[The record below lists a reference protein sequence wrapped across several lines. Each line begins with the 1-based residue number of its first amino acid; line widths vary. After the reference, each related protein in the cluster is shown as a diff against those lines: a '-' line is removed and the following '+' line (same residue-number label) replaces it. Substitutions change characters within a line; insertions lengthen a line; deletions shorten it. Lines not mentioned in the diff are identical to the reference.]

1 MTLLPRTIIPTWLQV
16 IEVLH
21 LLEDHEL
28 VGIEAF
34 RKRDDEAAWSWAVSQ
49 RPPGVE
55 RGPRSGRSPW
65 RHFAEGEKA
74 LSVRRLAPL
83 WVASPDL
90 WPISA
95 TELAHLAL
103 SDPGTR
109 YRYQAADHVAQL
121 LIRRPDA
128 WGWLRSTVRLFD
140 PDPLK
145 KLADDADDL
154 PWDRRPTI
162 DVRASNIDAAH
173 ASASATTRCV
183 RRTQEEISLM
193 SCRYWKATRSFRKTL
208 ACNHVHGEM
217 S

>member
-55 RGPRSGRSPW
+55 HGPRSGRSPW

-83 WVASPDL
+83 FVSSPHL
-90 WPISA
+90 WPVSA
-95 TELAHLAL
+95 TELAQLAL
-103 SDPGTR
+103 SDPSTR
-109 YRYQAADHVAQL
+109 YRFQAADHVAQL

-128 WGWLRSTVRLFD
+128 WGWLRSTVLLFD

-154 PWDRRPTI
+154 PWDEPRSRKRFKSAAPPMPVPPPPQAAATGGAESSTSAPLISTRPTLRRRRPPP
-162 DVRASNIDAAH
+162 
-173 ASASATTRCV
+173 
-183 RRTQEEISLM
+183 
-193 SCRYWKATRSFRKTL
+193 
-208 ACNHVHGEM
+208 G
-217 S
+217 

>member
-154 PWDRRPTI
+154 PWDEPLSKKRLTSSAPPVPPPPPRAAAMNGGQRSTSAPPISTRPTLRRRRPPA
-162 DVRASNIDAAH
+162 V
-173 ASASATTRCV
+173 
-183 RRTQEEISLM
+183 
-193 SCRYWKATRSFRKTL
+193 
-208 ACNHVHGEM
+208 
-217 S
+217 